1 MKKLLLLASVLASS
15 ICLANPMLA
24 RYSPPSEHVIH
35 VTGTRGTYIVDQ
47 AKGSYQACLF
57 AGGCISLGRK
67 HLMKKLS
74 RNFGCED
81 MPMLWRNGEYIYIV
95 GYDQIKVTKNGQV
108 VFEDKYIAPMC
119 TD

>member
-1 MKKLLLLASVLASS
+1 VKRLLLLASVLASS
-15 ICLANPMLA
+15 VCLANPA
-24 RYSPPSEHVIH
+24 FAHDPSEHVIH

-95 GYDQIKVTKNGQV
+95 GWERIKVTRNGQV
-108 VFEDKYIAPMC
+108 VFEDKYIDAMC